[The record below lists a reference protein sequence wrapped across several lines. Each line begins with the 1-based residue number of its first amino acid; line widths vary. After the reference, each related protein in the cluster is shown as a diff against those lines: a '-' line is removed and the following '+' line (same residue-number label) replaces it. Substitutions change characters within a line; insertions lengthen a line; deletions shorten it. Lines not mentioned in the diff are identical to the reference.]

1 MFLEP
6 SPFVENGQ
14 GYYQKSNS
22 ASPTET
28 SNDAHLISTQQE
40 PPATPTPSSMDHPH
54 HPVKYETPSRRPSF
68 QPVTTLKIP
77 IPRRAEASSPDMAR
91 PPHPSAVPAS
101 VHAQAALRRP
111 APAVA
116 IIPKPSPA
124 QQQPAK
130 KGFHVVKYEVK
141 QERYYV
147 HPSLKGQKLSPPSHQ
162 QHHPPPP
169 SYNMPPSDHSH
180 NTPSSGSEGGH
191 SSEGD
196 ESHSDGSSSEGEGED
211 DGSEPE
217 SSSEEEEEEEEPLPK
232 PKPGKRKRTA
242 MGPIKFKDEAGS
254 SFIDKN
260 AHIKRPR
267 NAWIHVRPIQ
277 PASQPASGLIDQQ
290 CVLDILS
297 YTSPLVQFRC
307 HYGQALKA
315 QDPTLRTDEISKY
328 DNCIIDQI
336 PNSIRST
343 FITLSSFHSMSSR
356 SLSRR
361 ASRRWAKLTDKQK
374 KPWHDLA
381 EQEKQA
387 HKEAFPE
394 YRYCPKR
401 NAKKERQKYKRKNQ
415 LGTIMK

>member
-116 IIPKPSPA
+116 IIPKPSPV

-169 SYNMPPSDHSH
+169 SSYNMPPSDHSH
-180 NTPSSGSEGGH
+180 NTPSGGSEGGH

-217 SSSEEEEEEEEPLPK
+217 SSSEEEEEEEEPLPT
-232 PKPGKRKRTA
+232 PKPGKRKRTS

-267 NAWIHVRPIQ
+267 NAWIH
-277 PASQPASGLIDQQ
+277 
-290 CVLDILS
+290 
-297 YTSPLVQFRC
+297 FRC

-315 QDPTLRTDEISKY
+315 QDPTLRTDEISK
-328 DNCIIDQI
+328 
-336 PNSIRST
+336 
-343 FITLSSFHSMSSR
+343 
-356 SLSRR
+356 R